1 MKFNNIEDWCKEVDK
16 LPRRLF
22 NGKEMGWLAN
32 LLFKE
37 EAIDRRDDIKRELEN
52 KTAGYAS
59 VIWLRVKYFHT
70 YTISHSLALFI
81 GDIVNNLG
89 TPTMIANYLQYKAF
103 KLKLKHITLS
113 EFYTMIFPDGWISDE
128 DWRKAW
134 EWQKI
139 KDEGISDNMLDY
151 PKYMESIKNIQL

>member
-1 MKFNNIEDWCKEVDK
+1 MKFNNIEEWCKEVDK

-22 NGKEMGWLAN
+22 NGKEMGFLAE

-37 EAIDRRDDIKRELEN
+37 EVVDRRVDIHKLLEDKEL
-52 KTAGYAS
+52 GYAS
-59 VIWLRVKYFHT
+59 VIWLRVKYFHSF
-70 YTISHSLALFI
+70 TISPSLALFL
-81 GDIVNNLG
+81 GDIVCNLG
-89 TPTMIANYLQYKAF
+89 TSTMISNFLQYKAF
-103 KLKLKHITLS
+103 RLGLKHITLS
-113 EFYTMIFPDGWISDE
+113 EFYIMIFPDGWISDE

>member
-1 MKFNNIEDWCKEVDK
+1 MKYNNIEEWCKDVDK

-22 NGKEMGWLAN
+22 NGKEIGWLAEV
-32 LLFKE
+32 LFKE
-37 EAIDRRDDIKRELEN
+37 DGIDSNVNILKSLEDKEL
-52 KTAGYAS
+52 GYAS
-59 VIWLRVKYFHT
+59 VIWLRVKCFHSF
-70 YTISHSLALFI
+70 TISPSLALFL
-81 GDIVNNLG
+81 GDIVSNLG
-89 TPTMIANYLQYKAF
+89 TSTMISNFLQYKAF
-103 KLKLKHITLS
+103 RLKLKHITLS

-151 PKYMESIKNIQL
+151 PKYMASIKNIQL

>member
-1 MKFNNIEDWCKEVDK
+1 MKFNNIEEWCKEVDK

-22 NGKEMGWLAN
+22 NGNQMGFLAE

-37 EAIDRRDDIKRELEN
+37 EVVDRRVDIHKLLEDKEL
-52 KTAGYAS
+52 GYAS
-59 VIWLRVKYFHT
+59 VIWLRVKYFHSF
-70 YTISHSLALFI
+70 TISPSLALFL
-81 GDIVNNLG
+81 GDIVSNLG
-89 TPTMIANYLQYKAF
+89 TSTMISNFLQYKAF
-103 KLKLKHITLS
+103 RLGLKHITLS
-113 EFYTMIFPDGWISDE
+113 EFYIMIFPDGWISDE
-128 DWRKAW
+128 DWRKEW

>member
-1 MKFNNIEDWCKEVDK
+1 MKFNNIEEWCKEVDK

-22 NGKEMGWLAN
+22 NGKEMLFLAE

-37 EAIDRRDDIKRELEN
+37 EVVNRRVDIHKLLEDKEL
-52 KTAGYAS
+52 GYAS
-59 VIWLRVKYFHT
+59 VIWLRVKCFHSF
-70 YTISHSLALFI
+70 TISPSLALFL
-81 GDIVNNLG
+81 GDIVSNLG
-89 TPTMIANYLQYKAF
+89 TSTMISNFLQYKAF
-103 KLKLKHITLS
+103 RLKLKHITLS
-113 EFYTMIFPDGWISDE
+113 EFYTMIFPDCWISDE

-151 PKYMESIKNIQL
+151 PKYMKSIREV